1 MADAAYGLRPLV
13 VLNTALPAVLFTA
26 AGHLSS
32 FRLAGHLAIAG
43 GFWSICASWVRLH
56 ESAAEHRLAA
66 AGPYARVRHPQYDA
80 RLAHDEER
88 EVPKRF
94 SEQRTVHAARTPA
107 LLPRLRVAPAE
118 RVKRSR

>member
-1 MADAAYGLRPLV
+1 M
-13 VLNTALPAVLFTA
+13 LNTALFTA
-26 AGHLSS
+26 GGHLWNDLAGWTGDPHLSP

-43 GFWSICASWVRLH
+43 GFWLICASWVRLYQA
-56 ESAAEHRLAA
+56 AAEHRLAA
-66 AGPYARVRHPQYDA
+66 AGPYARERHPQYDA

-94 SEQRTVHAARTPA
+94 GEQRTVHAARTPA
-107 LLPRLRVAPAE
+107 FLPRLRVAPAE